1 MTNHQGQSNRV
12 RVSLYLER
20 WHIGGDC
27 EVGRTDGD
35 HLEIELRD
43 PELARGRGKSLHS
56 HEHGGHQRSSEAL
69 RGAIR
74 GTQRG
79 HQRSS
84 EVIRGHQ
91 SSQRSSEVI
100 RGHQRSSEV
109 IRGHQRSSEVIRG
122 HQRSSE
128 GRSKV
133 LRGYQRAI
141 RETICTHPA

>member
-1 MTNHQGQSNRV
+1 MTNHQGQSNRI

-79 HQRSS
+79 DQRSSEVIRSHQRSS
-84 EVIRGHQ
+84 EVIRGAI
-91 SSQRSSEVI
+91 RGAI

-109 IRGHQRSSEVIRG
+109 IR
-122 HQRSSE
+122 
-128 GRSKV
+128 
-133 LRGYQRAI
+133 
-141 RETICTHPA
+141 ETICTHPA

>member
-1 MTNHQGQSNRV
+1 MTNHQGQSNRI

-79 HQRSS
+79 DQRSS
-84 EVIRGHQ
+84 EVIR
-91 SSQRSSEVI
+91 S
-100 RGHQRSSEV
+100 HQRSSEV